1 MQGFSGIHADH
12 KSKIS
17 DSGKTLGQTKPAFR
31 EHCLKVRVWVSG
43 TEAVVDPHHY
53 WAFFFFPKGNS
64 CVNSE
69 KYIALSLFYYPLAII
84 IILEYL
90 STGNKLQL
98 LSLGFTYLLPH
109 QGVRLNEEKWERPS
123 PMTTGLLPSLFQVV
137 ETLLLETGTIWSAL
151 Y

>member
-1 MQGFSGIHADH
+1 MHIHTWNTFFFSLKMQGFSGIHADH
-12 KSKIS
+12 KSEIS
-17 DSGKTLGQTKPAFR
+17 DSGKTLGQTN
-31 EHCLKVRVWVSG
+31 LTVRVWVAE

-53 WAFFFFPKGNS
+53 WAFFFPKGKS

-84 IILEYL
+84 IVLEYL

-109 QGVRLNEEKWERPS
+109 QSVRLNEEKWERSS
-123 PMTTGLLPSLFQVV
+123 PYPVTSRSWRFCRQQN
-137 ETLLLETGTIWSAL
+137 
-151 Y
+151 